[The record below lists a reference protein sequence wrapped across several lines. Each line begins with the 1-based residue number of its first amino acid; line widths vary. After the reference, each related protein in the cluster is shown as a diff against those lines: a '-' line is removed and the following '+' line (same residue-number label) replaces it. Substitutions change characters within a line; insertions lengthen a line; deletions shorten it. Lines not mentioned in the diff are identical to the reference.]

1 MTLFRILVADDH
13 EVVRH
18 GMRFLLESRSGW
30 EICGEAA
37 DGREAVEKALRSKPD
52 LAILDISMPTLNGL
66 EATRQILKILP
77 QAEVLILTMHES
89 EEVMREVLE
98 AGARGYVLKSSGGR
112 DLVAAV
118 EALQQRRT
126 FFSPKVGEMVLQ
138 GYLTRA
144 AWSCEETASHRA
156 LTPREREVVQLL
168 AEGKTNKEVSAA
180 LGLSVKTAETHRM
193 NIMRKLN
200 LHSLSDLVRYA
211 VRNNIVQP

>member
-1 MTLFRILVADDH
+1 
-13 EVVRH
+13 
-18 GMRFLLESRSGW
+18 
-30 EICGEAA
+30 
-37 DGREAVEKALRSKPD
+37 
-52 LAILDISMPTLNGL
+52 MPTLNGL

-126 FFSPKVGEMVLQ
+126 FFFPKVGEMVLQ

-144 AWSCEETASHRA
+144 AWSCRA
-156 LTPREREVVQLL
+156 AGGQR
-168 AEGKTNKEVSAA
+168 
-180 LGLSVKTAETHRM
+180 
-193 NIMRKLN
+193 
-200 LHSLSDLVRYA
+200 A
-211 VRNNIVQP
+211 VRPLGR